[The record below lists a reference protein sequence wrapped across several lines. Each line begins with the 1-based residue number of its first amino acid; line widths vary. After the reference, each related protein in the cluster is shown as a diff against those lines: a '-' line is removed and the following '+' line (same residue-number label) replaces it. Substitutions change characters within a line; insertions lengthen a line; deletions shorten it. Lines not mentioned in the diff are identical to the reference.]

1 MTEGGMSTGE
11 NQVASETLD
20 GVRSVQTEIAQTRP
34 FHSLGAEVVVSL
46 LRTAAV
52 IDHFLSQITTPHGI
66 TIQQYNV
73 LRILRGAGSAGLPTL
88 AIRDRMV
95 HEAPGVTR
103 LVDRLEQA
111 GLVRRERCSPD
122 RRQVLCYIT
131 PQGLSLLDALDA
143 PMSAADDAAVSAL
156 GTAEQRTLVALLDR
170 VRAGHRQATG
180 ASER

>member
-1 MTEGGMSTGE
+1 MSEDGMPTGE
-11 NQVASETLD
+11 DQLAREAPASATSIQE
-20 GVRSVQTEIAQTRP
+20 EIAQNRP
-34 FHSLGAEVVVSL
+34 FHSLGGEVTVSL

-52 IDHFLSQITTPHGI
+52 IDRVLNQVTAPHGI

-73 LRILRGAGSAGLPTL
+73 LRILRGAGTEGLPTL
-88 AIRDRMV
+88 TLRNRMV

-131 PQGLSLLDALDA
+131 PQGLALLDALDG
-143 PMSAADDAAVSAL
+143 SINAADDASVTAL
-156 GTAEQRTLVALLDR
+156 DEAEQRTLVKLLGL
-170 VRAGHRQATG
+170 VRAGHRQQSEP
-180 ASER
+180 SER